1 MAQAESDARSNLM
14 EKENEEKRLKY
25 LEFVQVAT
33 FHALICASKL
43 YNYAKEKSGPLKPGI
58 HSVEDTVKNVVSP
71 VYDKYHDVPIDVLV
85 FVDRKVDESVN
96 KVQSSVP
103 TTLKQVSTQAID
115 TAQRAPQAARS
126 VLADVKN
133 TGMVETASGL
143 AKTVYTK
150 CEPTAKYMYTKYEPV
165 AEQCAVSAW
174 QSLNKLP
181 LFPRV
186 AQVVAPTASFCSEK
200 YNQAVQVSAEKG
212 FKVASYLPLLP
223 TEKIAKILHTGD
235 LSQPLVS
242 GVH

>member
-1 MAQAESDARSNLM
+1 MEQADSNPKSNFM
-14 EKENEEKRLKY
+14 EEDKRLKY
-25 LEFVQVAT
+25 LEFVQIAAL
-33 FHALICASKL
+33 HALICASRF

-71 VYDKYHDVPIDVLV
+71 VYDKYHHLPIEVLM
-85 FVDRKVDESVN
+85 FLDRKVDESVN

-103 TTLKQVSTQAID
+103 PTLKQVSTEAMD
-115 TAQRAPQAARS
+115 TAQKAPQAARS

-133 TGMVETASGL
+133 TGMVGTASGL

-165 AEQCAVSAW
+165 AESAW

-186 AQVVAPTASFCSEK
+186 AQAVAPTASYCSEM
-200 YNQAVQVSAEKG
+200 YNHAVQVSSEKG
-212 FKVASYLPLLP
+212 FKVASYLPWVP
-223 TEKIAKILHTGD
+223 TEKIAKMLYTGNMAE
-235 LSQPLVS
+235 PLVS

>member
-1 MAQAESDARSNLM
+1 MAQEDSSPQSNSV
-14 EKENEEKRLKY
+14 EKESEEKRLKY

-33 FHALICASKL
+33 LHALICASRL
-43 YNYAKEKSGPLKPGI
+43 YNFAKEKSGPLKPGI

-71 VYDKYHDVPIDVLV
+71 VYDKYHDLPIEVLM
-85 FVDRKVDESVN
+85 FVDRKVDESVI

-133 TGMVETASGL
+133 TGMVETASGI

-186 AQVVAPTASFCSEK
+186 AQAVAPTASYCTEK

-212 FKVASYLPLLP
+212 FKVASFLPLVP
-223 TEKIAKILHTGD
+223 TEKIAKMLNTGNMAE
-235 LSQPLVS
+235 PLVS

>member
-1 MAQAESDARSNLM
+1 MEQADSNPQSNFM
-14 EKENEEKRLKY
+14 EKDKIRPKY
-25 LEFVQVAT
+25 LEFVQVAAL
-33 FHALICASKL
+33 HALICASRL

-71 VYDKYHDVPIDVLV
+71 VYDKYHHLPVEVLM
-85 FVDRKVDESVN
+85 FLDRKVGESVN

-103 TTLKQVSTQAID
+103 PTLKQVSTQAMD
-115 TAQRAPQAARS
+115 TAQKAPQAARS

-133 TGMVETASGL
+133 AGMVETASGL

-165 AEQCAVSAW
+165 AESAW

-186 AQVVAPTASFCSEK
+186 AQAVAPTASYCSEK
-200 YNQAVQVSAEKG
+200 YNHAVQVSAEKG
-212 FKVASYLPLLP
+212 FKVASYLPLVP
-223 TEKIAKILHTGD
+223 TEKIAKMLNTGNMAE
-235 LSQPLVS
+235 PLVS